1 MILTKFIY
9 MQEYKILIKK
19 REDAK
24 IKHLNNRNDLL
35 SVQIRWMMFMRILII
50 II

>member
-9 MQEYKILIKK
+9 MPEYKILIKK

-24 IKHLNNRNDLL
+24 IKHLNDLNDLL
-35 SVQIRWMMFMRILII
+35 SVQIRWMMFMRIFII